1 MKSVLAL
8 VDCRAFYV
16 SCERVFNAS
25 IRQKPVIVLGNNDGI
40 IVALSQEA
48 KALGLRRGQAAF
60 QCREIIEKHA
70 VVSFSS
76 NYQLY
81 ADLSARVMATLATFT
96 SSMEIYSIDEAYL
109 DISHVEA
116 SALTEYG
123 RNIQQTVLQ
132 YTGIPTTVAIATTKT
147 LAKMAA
153 EIIKQEVSCEG
164 VLSIADWTEEQ
175 IDVLLERISIADIWG
190 IGPRKALMLSAHSI
204 FTAKA
209 FKEARTSWVRKYLHV
224 TGVRTQYELKGIQ
237 AIPLE
242 TTPKPKKNLAC
253 ALNFGRPIQFL
264 EELAQAVANYVAT
277 AAQRLRRQHSLASSL
292 TVFIQTSRFQ
302 TNTPQYSNSSSKA
315 ILFPTAFTP
324 DLIGEASQLLREI
337 FRPGY
342 MYHKAGVLLGKVVPE
357 DTLQG
362 DLFDMFSLELH
373 EKKVRLMETV
383 DLINETWGNNTL
395 FFGAQGI
402 QRDWKMR
409 QAKRSSRYTTQ
420 WDELFAV
427 T

>member
-1 MKSVLAL
+1 MKPVLAL

-16 SCERVFNAS
+16 SCERVFNAA
-25 IRQKPVIVLGNNDGI
+25 IRHKPVIVLGNNDGI

-60 QCREIIEKHA
+60 QCRDVIEKHA

-81 ADLSARVMATLATFT
+81 ADLSSRVMATLATFT
-96 SSMEIYSIDEAYL
+96 SSMEVSSIDEAYL
-109 DISHVEA
+109 DVSHVEA

-123 RNIQQTVLQ
+123 RHIQQTVLQ

-147 LAKMAA
+147 LAKVAA
-153 EIIKQEVSCEG
+153 QIIKQEPSCEG
-164 VLSIADWTEEQ
+164 VLSIADWSQEQ
-175 IDVLLERISIADIWG
+175 IDVLLERVSVADIWG
-190 IGPRKALMLSAHSI
+190 IGPRKALLLSAHSI
-204 FTAKA
+204 LTARQ
-209 FKEARTSWVRKYLHV
+209 FKEARTPWVRKHLDV
-224 TGVRTQYELKGIQ
+224 TGARTRYELRGIQ

-242 TTPKPKKNLAC
+242 TTPKPKKQLAC
-253 ALNFGRPIQFL
+253 ALNFGRPIQLL
-264 EELAQAVANYVAT
+264 EELAEAVATYVAT
-277 AAQRLRRQHSLASSL
+277 VAGRLRRQNSLAGSL
-292 TVFIQTSRFQ
+292 TVFIQTDRFPA
-302 TNTPQYSNSSSKA
+302 NAPQYAHSRSTTM
-315 ILFPTAFTP
+315 LFPTAFTP
-324 DLIGEASQLLREI
+324 DLIAEALQLLRAM
-337 FRPGY
+337 FQPGSRY
-342 MYHKAGVLLGKVVPE
+342 RKAGVLLGKIVPA

-362 DLFDMFSLELH
+362 DLFNLFSLEEH
-373 EKKVRLMETV
+373 EKKRRLMAAV

-395 FFGAQGI
+395 FFGSQGI
-402 QRDWKMR
+402 HRDWKMR

>member
-1 MKSVLAL
+1 MKPVVAL

-16 SCERVFNAS
+16 SCERVFNAA

-60 QCREIIEKHA
+60 QCREIIETHA
-70 VVSFSS
+70 VASFSS

-81 ADLSARVMATLATFT
+81 ADLSSRVMATLAAFT
-96 SSMEIYSIDEAYL
+96 SAMEVYSIDEAYL
-109 DISHVEA
+109 DLSHVEA

-123 RNIQQTVLQ
+123 RTIQQTVLLH
-132 YTGIPTTVAIATTKT
+132 TGIPTTVAITTTKT
-147 LAKMAA
+147 LAKIAA
-153 EIIKQEVSCEG
+153 EIIKQEASCEG
-164 VLSIADWTEEQ
+164 VLSIADWTEGQ
-175 IDVLLERISIADIWG
+175 IDVLLERVSVADIWG

-204 FTAKA
+204 FTAKQ
-209 FKEARTSWVRKYLHV
+209 FKEVRTPWIRKHLHV
-224 TGVRTQYELKGIQ
+224 TGVRTQYELRGIQ

-264 EELAQAVANYVAT
+264 EELAEAAATYVAT
-277 AAQRLRRQHSLASSL
+277 VAQRLRRQHSLAGSL

-302 TNTPQYSNSSSKA
+302 TNAPQYSNSRSKT

-324 DLIGEASQLLREI
+324 DLINEALQLLHEI

-342 MYHKAGVLLGKVVPE
+342 MYRKAGVLLGKIVPQ

-362 DLFDMFSLELH
+362 DLFDLFSLELH
-373 EKKVRLMETV
+373 EKKARLMESV

-409 QAKRSSRYTTQ
+409 QAKRSPRFTTQ
-420 WDELFAV
+420 WEELFSV

>member
-1 MKSVLAL
+1 MKPVLAL

-16 SCERVFNAS
+16 SCERVFNAA
-25 IRQKPVIVLGNNDGI
+25 IRHKPVIVLGNNDGI

-60 QCREIIEKHA
+60 QCRDVIEKHA

-81 ADLSARVMATLATFT
+81 ADLSSRVMATLATFT
-96 SSMEIYSIDEAYL
+96 SSMEVSSIDEAYL
-109 DISHVEA
+109 DVSHVEA

-123 RNIQQTVLQ
+123 RHIQQTVLQ

-147 LAKMAA
+147 LAKVAA
-153 EIIKQEVSCEG
+153 QIIKQEPSCEG
-164 VLSIADWTEEQ
+164 VLSIADWSQEQ
-175 IDVLLERISIADIWG
+175 IDVLLERVSVADIWG
-190 IGPRKALMLSAHSI
+190 IGPRKALLLSAHSI
-204 FTAKA
+204 LTARQ
-209 FKEARTSWVRKYLHV
+209 FKEARTPWVRKDLDV
-224 TGVRTQYELKGIQ
+224 TGARTRYELRGIQ

-242 TTPKPKKNLAC
+242 TTPKPKKQLAC
-253 ALNFGRPIQFL
+253 ALNFGRPIQLL
-264 EELAQAVANYVAT
+264 EELAEAVATYVAT
-277 AAQRLRRQHSLASSL
+277 VAGRLRRQNSLAGSL
-292 TVFIQTSRFQ
+292 TVFIQTDRFPA
-302 TNTPQYSNSSSKA
+302 NAPQYAHSRSTTM
-315 ILFPTAFTP
+315 LFPTAFTP
-324 DLIGEASQLLREI
+324 DLIAEALQLLRAM
-337 FRPGY
+337 FQPGSRY
-342 MYHKAGVLLGKVVPE
+342 RKAGVLLGKIVPA

-362 DLFDMFSLELH
+362 DLFNLFSLEEH
-373 EKKVRLMETV
+373 EKKRRLMAAV

-395 FFGAQGI
+395 FFGSQGI
-402 QRDWKMR
+402 HRDWKMR

>member
-1 MKSVLAL
+1 MKPVLAL

-16 SCERVFNAS
+16 SCERLFSAS
-25 IRQKPVIVLGNNDGI
+25 IRHKPVIVLGNNDGI
-40 IVALSQEA
+40 IVALSLEA

-60 QCREIIEKHA
+60 ECREIIEQHA
-70 VVSFSS
+70 VASFSS

-81 ADLSARVMATLATFT
+81 ADLSSRVMAVLAMFT
-96 SSMEIYSIDEAYL
+96 PNMEVYSIDESYL
-109 DISHVEA
+109 DLSHVEV

-147 LAKMAA
+147 LAKIAA
-153 EIIKQEVSCEG
+153 EIIKQEPSCEG

-175 IDVLLERISIADIWG
+175 IDVLLERVSVADIWG
-190 IGPRKALMLSAHSI
+190 IGPSKALMLSAHSI
-204 FTAKA
+204 FTAKQ
-209 FKEARTSWVRKYLHV
+209 FKEARTPWVRKHLHV
-224 TGVRTQYELKGIQ
+224 TGVRTQYELRGIQ

-264 EELAQAVANYVAT
+264 EELAEAIANYVAT
-277 AAQRLRRQHSLASSL
+277 AAQRLRRQNSLAGSL
-292 TVFIQTSRFQ
+292 TVFIQTSRFE
-302 TNTPQYSNSSSKA
+302 TGGPQYANSSSKT
-315 ILFPTAFTP
+315 IVFPTAFTP
-324 DLIGEASQLLREI
+324 DLIAEALQLLRVI
-337 FRPGY
+337 FQPGY
-342 MYHKAGVLLGKVVPE
+342 MYRKAGVLLGKIVLQ

-362 DLFDMFSLELH
+362 DLFEMFSLELH
-373 EKKVRLMETV
+373 EKKVRLMEAV

-395 FFGAQGI
+395 FFGSQGI
-402 QRDWKMR
+402 HRDWKMR
-409 QAKRSSRYTTQ
+409 QAKRSSRFTTQ
-420 WDELFAV
+420 WNELFAV

>member
-1 MKSVLAL
+1 MKPVLAL

-16 SCERVFNAS
+16 SCERVFNAA

-96 SSMEIYSIDEAYL
+96 SAMEVYSIDEAYL
-109 DISHVEA
+109 DVSHIEA

-123 RNIQQTVLQ
+123 RHIQQTVLQ
-132 YTGIPTTVAIATTKT
+132 FTGIPTTVAIATTKT
-147 LAKMAA
+147 LAKVAA
-153 EIIKQEVSCEG
+153 QIIKQEVSCEG
-164 VLSIADWTEEQ
+164 VLSIADWSEGQ
-175 IDVLLERISIADIWG
+175 IDVLLERVSVADIWG
-190 IGPRKALMLSAHSI
+190 IGPRKALMLSAHSV
-204 FTAKA
+204 FTARQFKA
-209 FKEARTSWVRKYLHV
+209 TRTSWVRKHLHV
-224 TGVRTQYELKGIQ
+224 TGVRTQYELKGIA

-242 TTPKPKKNLAC
+242 ITPKPKKQLAC
-253 ALNFGRPIQFL
+253 ALNFGRSIQLL
-264 EELAQAVANYVAT
+264 EELAEAVATYVAT
-277 AAQRLRRQHSLASSL
+277 VAQRLRSQHSLAASL
-292 TVFIQTSRFQ
+292 TVFIQTGRFQ
-302 TNTPQYSNSSSKA
+302 TNAPQYASSSSTTM
-315 ILFPTAFTP
+315 LFPTAFTP
-324 DLIGEASQLLREI
+324 DLIAEALQLLREI

-342 MYHKAGVLLGKVVPE
+342 LYRKAGVLLGKIVPQ

-362 DLFDMFSLELH
+362 DLFELFSLELH
-373 EKKVRLMETV
+373 EKKARLMEAV
-383 DLINETWGNNTL
+383 DQINETWGNNTL

-409 QAKRSSRYTTQ
+409 QARRSSRYTTQ